1 MTLWHKWRDY
11 VALTC
16 LIFLLI
22 VVMRIEIIQLQ
33 LFIEINAGV
42 LCAAEMQHNVRNE
55 TFSTLQLF

>member
-11 VALTC
+11 VALTR

-22 VVMRIEIIQLQ
+22 VVMQIEIIQLQ

-42 LCAAEMQHNVRNE
+42 LCAAEMQHKCPK
-55 TFSTLQLF
+55 